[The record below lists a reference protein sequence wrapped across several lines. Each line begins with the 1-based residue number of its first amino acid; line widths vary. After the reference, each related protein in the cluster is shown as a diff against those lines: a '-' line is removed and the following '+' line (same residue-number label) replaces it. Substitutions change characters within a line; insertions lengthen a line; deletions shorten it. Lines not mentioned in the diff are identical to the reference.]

1 MVERSKRPFRIRPQ
15 KQSGTKPRTTTS
27 VQSALQLSSTQKR
40 EPTGSRFLL
49 SLSPSAPLKMSSLTS
64 NYHAFK
70 LLAFASA
77 ILIAVITACSSEP
90 PTPTPTTQRE
100 PTTYSGEE
108 SFQNRCAVCHGQ
120 QADGTATGPPLV
132 NRLYEI
138 GHHPNFSFHNAVNN
152 GVIAHHWNFG
162 NMPPIPNVD
171 SAEIDAIICHVRD
184 LQRAQSI
191 QAGQPC

>member
-1 MVERSKRPFRIRPQ
+1 MTRRSESITLFLALSIVFMTA
-15 KQSGTKPRTTTS
+15 STILFAGCTTTD
-27 VQSALQLSSTQKR
+27 
-40 EPTGSRFLL
+40 EPTATR
-49 SLSPSAPLKMSSLTS
+49 PPA
-64 NYHAFK
+64 
-70 LLAFASA
+70 A
-77 ILIAVITACSSEP
+77 IDLG
-90 PTPTPTTQRE
+90 PTV
-100 PTTYSGEE
+100 YDGEE

-120 QADGTATGPPLV
+120 LADGTATGPPLV

-138 GHHPNFSFHNAVNN
+138 GHHPNFSFHNAVNK

-184 LQRAQSI
+184 LQRTEGI